1 MLDAEVSAS
10 GFTRQME
17 KDLLAEIGLGESEDG
32 ENDGEDEVKTEDKE
46 QDIECLRKKLDECV
60 AKDWNNESVSS
71 DIRVEKSVQDSEAV
85 KPTES
90 RIPKACVKTTDMSDY
105 GSDENSD
112 AESEV
117 QSVRSMSTTT
127 TIAPEIIRDRVKR
140 DLVKRGKTATRQRCL
155 AKGEASA
162 TTRNRRENRDTI
174 NQSTGIW
181 GWE

>member
-32 ENDGEDEVKTEDKE
+32 ENDEVKTEDKE
-46 QDIECLRKKLDECV
+46 QDIECLRKRLDECV
-60 AKDWNNESVSS
+60 AKDWNNESSSS

-85 KPTES
+85 KLTTES

>member
-17 KDLLAEIGLGESEDG
+17 KDLLAEIGLGEAEGG
-32 ENDGEDEVKTEDKE
+32 ENDEEDEVKIDDKE
-46 QDIECLRKKLDECV
+46 QDIESLRKKLDECV
-60 AKDWNNESVSS
+60 AQDWNNESVGSN
-71 DIRVEKSVQDSEAV
+71 IMVEKSKEESDAG

-90 RIPKACVKTTDMSDY
+90 SMPKACVKTTDLSDY

-117 QSVRSMSTTT
+117 QSVRSVSTTT

-140 DLVKRGKTATRQRCL
+140 DLVKRSKTAVRQRCL

>member
-17 KDLLAEIGLGESEDG
+17 KDLLAEIGLGEVEDG
-32 ENDGEDEVKTEDKE
+32 EYDEEDEVKTDDKE
-46 QDIECLRKKLDECV
+46 EDIECLRMKLDECV
-60 AKDWNNESVSS
+60 AKDWNNESGVS
-71 DIRVEKSVQDSEAV
+71 DVTVEKSKKESEAV

-90 RIPKACVKTTDMSDY
+90 KTPKACVKTTDLSDY
-105 GSDENSD
+105 SSDENSD

-117 QSVRSMSTTT
+117 VSVRSVSTTT